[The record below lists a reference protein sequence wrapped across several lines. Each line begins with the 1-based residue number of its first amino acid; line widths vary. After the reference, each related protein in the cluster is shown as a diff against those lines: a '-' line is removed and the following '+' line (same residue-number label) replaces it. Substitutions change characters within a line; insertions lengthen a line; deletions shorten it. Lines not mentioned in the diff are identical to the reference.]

1 MTDKPVFMEIESP
14 VQFSELSPGMYAVNC
29 KERFNAEL
37 TQNFLQC
44 AAYSASPDYFRSTFL
59 GILLPYYL
67 HNANNLM
74 VGVLGN
80 LDLAGMFLPDLEK
93 VEPKIAGAR
102 SATGSVVDFLRG
114 IAAAIPDNGSLLFNN
129 DAVNICLTLLKAA
142 CGRSI
147 DSTGLSGID
156 IASPLVTES
165 PSHAAAAF
173 IGMVAWTIVSLGG
186 SGTVSGSS
194 SEGRIGL
201 KWVRPEGAGQAYMP
215 GKENSASILATAG
228 GLAFAAGM
236 ALVIENWTENEGEVS
251 LVVG

>member
-29 KERFNAEL
+29 KGKFNIEL
-37 TQNFLQC
+37 TQNLMQC
-44 AAYSASPDYFRSTFL
+44 AAHSASPDFFSSAFL
-59 GILLPYYL
+59 GVLLPYYL

-80 LDLAGMFLPDLEK
+80 LDLAGMFLPNLEK

-114 IAAAIPDNGSLLFNN
+114 IASAIPGDGFSSFNN
-129 DAVNICLTLLKAA
+129 DAMGKCLTLLRSA
-142 CGRSI
+142 CGRSV
-147 DSTGLSGID
+147 DSTGLNGID
-156 IASPLVTES
+156 ISSPLITEN
-165 PSHAAAAF
+165 PDHAVAAF
-173 IGMVAWTIVSLGG
+173 SGMAAWTVVSLGG

-194 SEGRIGL
+194 SQGRIGL
-201 KWVRPEGAGQAYMP
+201 KWTRPEGAGLTYMP
-215 GKENSASILATAG
+215 GSENSASILATAG
-228 GLAFAAGM
+228 GLAAAAGM

-251 LVVG
+251 LVG